1 MPRLII
7 HLKWTHLLQ
16 RLPLRNGTF
25 CLYLF
30 HSVSSFVY
38 YFISQTSQSLLQR
51 HHNITGS
58 SKSVSYLYLKHC
70 SSSQLFFKTWETLHN
85 LAPEYLSPHQSHTS
99 PPTIPTPPSL
109 PLTRLLFLFPCWLHP
124 VGAIANVWTPL
135 RWTTS
140 SHYLVPSFKVTLE

>member
-58 SKSVSYLYLKHC
+58 SKSLSHIYTSNIVVQVNSFSRLGRLC
-70 SSSQLFFKTWETLHN
+70 ITWLLN
-85 LAPEYLSPHQSHTS
+85 TS
-99 PPTIPTPPSL
+99 PPTS
-109 PLTRLLFLFPCWLHP
+109 H
-124 VGAIANVWTPL
+124 TPL
-135 RWTTS
+135 PAPFPHLPHCHSHGFS
-140 SHYLVPSFKVTLE
+140 SCSHAGSILWVPLPMSGPLFAGQLLII